1 MQISISH
8 YLKNMAILTEQF
20 TDSNYKDPNRQRLYL
35 KDIDCPEEWHNH
47 LKDVIPPGIF
57 YMNETVAEVG
67 DPGSVE
73 EPNTCGAGTILGK
86 GLAKAGDLMSSLS
99 PEMRA
104 DNLQCYIGHE
114 GTYTPAHREM
124 CGSLGQNLMV
134 EASGIEDENGVP
146 TRPGSS
152 IWFMTESRQRHV
164 VSEYWSF
171 TLGHDIE
178 VESYFAQI
186 NAWRAAPFKTYVT
199 EQKTGDF
206 ILVPPLATHQ
216 VWNRGTRT
224 MKVAW
229 NRTTVETLELALN
242 EALPRARIVCRDEQY
257 KNKAIVLFT
266 LEKYSKILD
275 IIDERSHTAIDL
287 RDRLDSAYAPKIK
300 QLRKDFK
307 RLFSLYN
314 QILLSEIL
322 PPMPPSEKR
331 PTYLPYESFVTCSYC
346 RCNIFNRFLTCTT
359 CIISLEDGEEDT
371 YDICMDCFVMG
382 RSCKCVSKYQWVE
395 QFPWQELTEKHER
408 WRLQVMRLDGAMTAE
423 SPQTLLVQRKNL
435 AKKTLAHVCYEQ
447 LKIRPWCDPNKQ
459 HEPPPLEEE
468 SDPIEDQANS
478 TGNALKRRKRPSLQ
492 MHRGFQRCHIS
503 QRLVPMWK
511 LALCKCGRVYHYGT
525 LFRAFDLMP
534 LTVMEDQDWQC
545 PHCRKI
551 CSCGACRKRP
561 EMKPFEPK
569 RTMLGLDTKEFADPR
584 SVDGLLDFSHSNIG
598 WIKKSGDDDPH
609 ESRRLRRLKDEAGQ
623 DKSVPAAPALDG
635 FLDNPEQFVPMQG
648 QHSDFASLHGQCPD
662 SRIHASESD
671 IDLSIDPML
680 KTVNISPSTPNQI
693 GNGWHAVNTHPE
705 PALEPGEF
713 STGYEFLS
721 PDLRP
726 PQAMAPLAFTANQSY
741 RSPYAPDANTGN
753 PYTYPDPSL
762 AVPQMT
768 PSPPGHFKK
777 FSSSVESKD
786 TQVDIPPQ
794 ENIIS
799 HEQEPQ
805 ENVKRKR
812 SDARSIVQSDLQPTN
827 KRRKDT
833 TSSRRI
839 STSTGDM
846 MKESSS
852 VAKSEDVATRKE
864 AKRGRK
870 TKLHRGEESTSLK
883 KPTATRVSLRR
894 DSRKAT
900 VNYAE
905 IPPEPYSP
913 IFKEELPSD
922 EESKITSP
930 GLSLRKKGDQPVKHS
945 HSKSSQQS
953 SHGQTKPQSEAVEL
967 SAVDATV
974 DHSRMGPADE
984 AFGLDAA
991 NKVADEIQEA
1001 ELLELMRSNEHK
1013 NAPTYN
1019 SFVLNNPSDQV
1030 RPRESPEQST
1040 PNAAAKR
1047 RRRPPK
1053 TCEPQRT

>member
-35 KDIDCPEEWHNH
+35 KDIDCPKEWHNH
-47 LKDVIPPGIF
+47 LKEVIPPGIF

-67 DPGSVE
+67 DPGSIE
-73 EPNTCGAGTILGK
+73 EPNSWGTGTSLGK

-124 CGSLGQNLMV
+124 CASLGQNLMV
-134 EASGIEDENGVP
+134 NASGIEDENGVP

-152 IWFMTESRQRHV
+152 IWFMTESKQRHV

-199 EQKTGDF
+199 EQKIGDF

-266 LEKYSKILD
+266 LDKYSKILD
-275 IIDERSHTAIDL
+275 IIDERSHMAVNL
-287 RDRLDSAYAPKIK
+287 RDRLDPAYAPKIG

-307 RLFSLYN
+307 RLFLLYN

-395 QFPWQELTEKHER
+395 QFQWQELTEKHER
-408 WRLQVMRLDGAMTAE
+408 WRLQFMRLDGAMTAE

-435 AKKTLAHVCYEQ
+435 AKKTLAHVCHEQ

-468 SDPIEDQANS
+468 SDPKEDQANS

-503 QRLVPMWK
+503 QRLVPKWK

-584 SVDGLLDFSHSNIG
+584 SIDGLLDFSHSNIG

-623 DKSVPAAPALDG
+623 DKSVSAAPALDG
-635 FLDNPEQFVPMQG
+635 FLDNPEQVVPMHG
-648 QHSDFASLHGQCPD
+648 QHSDFVSLHGQYPD
-662 SRIHASESD
+662 SRIHASETD

-680 KTVNISPSTPNQI
+680 KTVNISPSTPNQF

-705 PALEPGEF
+705 LALEAGEF

-721 PDLRP
+721 PELRP
-726 PQAMAPLAFTANQSY
+726 PQAMPPLAYMANQSY
-741 RSPYAPDANTGN
+741 RSPYAPDANTVN

-762 AVPQMT
+762 IVPQMT
-768 PSPPGHFKK
+768 PSPPGQFKK
-777 FSSSVESKD
+777 LSSSVESKD
-786 TQVDIPPQ
+786 TQVDIPSQ

-812 SDARSIVQSDLQPTN
+812 SDTRNIVQSDLQPTN
-827 KRRKDT
+827 KKRKDT

-839 STSTGDM
+839 STSASDVI
-846 MKESSS
+846 EDSLS
-852 VAKSEDVATRKE
+852 VAKPEDVRTRKE
-864 AKRGRK
+864 AKRERK
-870 TKLHRGEESTSLK
+870 PRLQRGEGSPQRK
-883 KPTATRVSLRR
+883 KPTATRISLHR

-913 IFKEELPSD
+913 IFKEETPSD
-922 EESKITSP
+922 KESKITSP
-930 GLSLRKKGDQPVKHS
+930 GLSLRKKGGQPVKNS
-945 HSKSSQQS
+945 HSKSSKHS
-953 SHGQTKPQSEAVEL
+953 SHQQTKAQSDAVEL
-967 SAVDATV
+967 FAVDATV
-974 DHSRMGPADE
+974 DHSRLGPAEE

-991 NKVADEIQEA
+991 NKEADEFREA
-1001 ELLELMRSNEHK
+1001 ELFELMRSNEHN
-1013 NAPTYN
+1013 NASVYN
-1019 SFVLNNPSDQV
+1019 SSVLDNPSAQV
-1030 RPRESPEQST
+1030 RPREGPEQST
-1040 PNAAAKR
+1040 PYAGAKR
-1047 RRRPPK
+1047 RGRRPTTPK
-1053 TCEPQRT
+1053 T

>member
-1 MQISISH
+1 MQISIKH
-8 YLKNMAILTEQF
+8 YLNNMAILTDQF

-35 KDIDCPEEWHNH
+35 KDIDCPKEWHNH
-47 LKDVIPPGIF
+47 LKEVIPPGIF
-57 YMNETVAEVG
+57 YMNETVGEVG
-67 DPGSVE
+67 DPGSIE
-73 EPNTCGAGTILGK
+73 EPNPWGPSTSLGK

-104 DNLQCYIGHE
+104 DNMQCYVGHE

-124 CGSLGQNLMV
+124 CASLGQNLMV
-134 EASGIEDENGVP
+134 DASGIEDENGVP

-152 IWFMTESRQRHV
+152 IWFMTESKQRHV

-199 EQKTGDF
+199 EQRTGDF

-224 MKVAW
+224 TKVAW

-275 IIDERSHTAIDL
+275 MIDERSHTAVDL
-287 RDRLDSAYAPKIK
+287 GDSLDSAYAPKIR

-331 PTYLPYESFVTCSYC
+331 PTFLPYESFVTCSYC

-395 QFPWQELTEKHER
+395 QFQWQELTEKHER
-408 WRLQVMRLDGAMTAE
+408 WRLQVMRLDGAVTAE

-459 HEPPPLEEE
+459 HEPPPPEEE
-468 SDPIEDQANS
+468 SDPKEDQANS

-503 QRLVPMWK
+503 QRLVPRWK

-584 SVDGLLDFSHSNIG
+584 SIDGLLDFSHSNIG

-623 DKSVPAAPALDG
+623 DKSVSAAPALDG
-635 FLDNPEQFVPMQG
+635 FLENTEQCVPMHS
-648 QHSDFASLHGQCPD
+648 QHSDFVSLHDQYSD
-662 SRIHASESD
+662 SRIHATEAD

-680 KTVNISPSTPNQI
+680 KTVNVSPSTPDQS

-713 STGYEFLS
+713 STDYEFLS
-721 PDLRP
+721 PELRP
-726 PQAMAPLAFTANQSY
+726 PQAIAPLAYIANQSY
-741 RSPYAPDANTGN
+741 QSPYAPDVNTGN

-762 AVPQMT
+762 IVPQMT
-768 PSPPGHFKK
+768 PSPPGPFKI
-777 FSSSVESKD
+777 FSNNMESKD
-786 TQVDIPPQ
+786 TQPDVPAQ

-799 HEQEPQ
+799 HEKEPQ

-812 SDARSIVQSDLQPTN
+812 SDIRNIVQSDLQPSN
-827 KRRKDT
+827 KKRKNT
-833 TSSRRI
+833 TSSRKT
-839 STSTGDM
+839 STSAGDVI
-846 MKESSS
+846 EDSLS
-852 VAKSEDVATRKE
+852 VAISEDVPTRKE
-864 AKRGRK
+864 TKRERRPR
-870 TKLHRGEESTSLK
+870 LQRGEESPSRK
-883 KPTATRVSLRR
+883 KPTATRMSLRR

-905 IPPEPYSP
+905 IPPEPDSP
-913 IFKEELPSD
+913 IANEETPSD
-922 EESKITSP
+922 KESKIISP
-930 GLSLRKKGDQPVKHS
+930 GLSLRKKGGQSVKSS
-945 HSKSSQQS
+945 HSKPSKQS
-953 SHGQTKPQSEAVEL
+953 SHQQTKPQSDAVEL
-967 SAVDATV
+967 FEIDATV
-974 DHSRMGPADE
+974 DSSLGPADE
-984 AFGLDAA
+984 ALGLDAA
-991 NKVADEIQEA
+991 NKEADDIREA
-1001 ELLELMRSNEHK
+1001 EVLELMRSNGHN
-1013 NAPTYN
+1013 NASNY
-1019 SFVLNNPSDQV
+1019 SSSVLDNPSAQV
-1030 RPRESPEQST
+1030 RPREAPEQFI
-1040 PNAAAKR
+1040 PNPGAKR
-1047 RRRPPK
+1047 RGKRPTTPK
-1053 TCEPQRT
+1053 A

>member
-1 MQISISH
+1 
-8 YLKNMAILTEQF
+8 MAILTEQF

-35 KDIDCPEEWHNH
+35 KDIDCPKEWHNH
-47 LKDVIPPGIF
+47 LKEVIPPGIF

-73 EPNTCGAGTILGK
+73 EPNPWGAGTSLGK

-134 EASGIEDENGVP
+134 DASGIEDENGVP

-152 IWFMTESRQRHV
+152 IWFMTESKQRHV

-199 EQKTGDF
+199 EQKPGDF

-275 IIDERSHTAIDL
+275 IIDERSHTAVNL
-287 RDRLDSAYAPKIK
+287 RDRLDSAYAPKIR

-459 HEPPPLEEE
+459 HDPPPPDED
-468 SDPIEDQANS
+468 SDPKEDQANS

-584 SVDGLLDFSHSNIG
+584 SIDGLLDFSHSNIG

-623 DKSVPAAPALDG
+623 DKSVSAAPALDG
-635 FLDNPEQFVPMQG
+635 FLDNPEQFVPMHG
-648 QHSDFASLHGQCPD
+648 QHSDFVSLHGHYPD
-662 SRIHASESD
+662 PRIHASESD

-680 KTVNISPSTPNQI
+680 KTVNISPSTPNQF

-721 PDLRP
+721 PELRP
-726 PQAMAPLAFTANQSY
+726 PQAMAPLAYTANQSY

-762 AVPQMT
+762 IVPQMT

-777 FSSSVESKD
+777 FPSSVESKD
-786 TQVDIPPQ
+786 TEVDIAPQ
-794 ENIIS
+794 ENI
-799 HEQEPQ
+799 Q

-812 SDARSIVQSDLQPTN
+812 SDTRNIVQSDLQPTN
-827 KRRKDT
+827 KKRKDT

-839 STSTGDM
+839 STSAGDM
-846 MKESSS
+846 MEDSLS
-852 VAKSEDVATRKE
+852 VAKSEDVPTRKE
-864 AKRGRK
+864 TKRGRK
-870 TKLHRGEESTSLK
+870 PKLQRDEESPPRK
-883 KPTATRVSLRR
+883 KPTATRTSLRR
-894 DSRKAT
+894 DSRKAP

-905 IPPEPYSP
+905 IPPEPDSP
-913 IFKEELPSD
+913 IFKEETPSD
-922 EESKITSP
+922 TESKMTSP
-930 GLSLRKKGDQPVKHS
+930 GLSLRKKGGQPVKNS
-945 HSKSSQQS
+945 HSKPSKQS
-953 SHGQTKPQSEAVEL
+953 SHHQTTPQSDAVEL
-967 SAVDATV
+967 VAVDATV
-974 DHSRMGPADE
+974 DYSSLGPADE

-991 NKVADEIQEA
+991 NKEVDEIREA
-1001 ELLELMRSNEHK
+1001 ELLELMRSNENN
-1013 NAPTYN
+1013 NASIY
-1019 SFVLNNPSDQV
+1019 SSSALDNPSAQV
-1030 RPRESPEQST
+1030 RPREGPEQST
-1040 PNAAAKR
+1040 PNAGAKR
-1047 RRRPPK
+1047 RGRPP
-1053 TCEPQRT
+1053 TTPTT

>member
-8 YLKNMAILTEQF
+8 YLNNMAILTEQF

-35 KDIDCPEEWHNH
+35 KDIDCPKEWHNH
-47 LKDVIPPGIF
+47 LKEIIPPGIF
-57 YMNETVAEVG
+57 YLNETVGEID

-73 EPNTCGAGTILGK
+73 EPNPWGTGTNLGK

-104 DNLQCYIGHE
+104 DNLQCYVGHE

-124 CGSLGQNLMV
+124 CASLGQNLMV
-134 EASGIEDENGVP
+134 DASGIEDENGVP

-152 IWFMTESRQRHV
+152 IWFMTESKQRHV

-275 IIDERSHTAIDL
+275 IIDERSHAAVDL
-287 RDRLDSAYAPKIK
+287 RDRLDSAYDPKIR

-395 QFPWQELTEKHER
+395 QFQWQELAEKHER

-435 AKKTLAHVCYEQ
+435 ARKTLAHVCYEQ
-447 LKIRPWCDPNKQ
+447 LKIRPWCDPNRQ
-459 HEPPPLEEE
+459 YEPPPPEEG
-468 SDPIEDQANS
+468 SNPKEDQANS

-492 MHRGFQRCHIS
+492 MHLGFQRCHIS
-503 QRLVPMWK
+503 QRLVPKWK

-584 SVDGLLDFSHSNIG
+584 SIDGLLDFSHSNIG

-623 DKSVPAAPALDG
+623 DKSVSAAPALDG
-635 FLDNPEQFVPMQG
+635 FLDDPEHSAPMHG
-648 QHSDFASLHGQCPD
+648 QHSDFVSLHGQCPD
-662 SRIHASESD
+662 SRIHATETD

-680 KTVNISPSTPNQI
+680 QTVNISPSTPNKS

-705 PALEPGEF
+705 PALEPREF

-721 PDLRP
+721 PELRP
-726 PQAMAPLAFTANQSY
+726 PEAMAPLLANQSY
-741 RSPYAPDANTGN
+741 QSQYAPDVNTGN
-753 PYTYPDPSL
+753 AYTYPDPSL
-762 AVPQMT
+762 IVSQMT

-777 FSSSVESKD
+777 LSSNVESKD
-786 TQVDIPPQ
+786 TQVDTPPQ
-794 ENIIS
+794 VNIIS
-799 HEQEPQ
+799 HEKEPQ

-812 SDARSIVQSDLQPTN
+812 SHTRNIVQSDLQPSN
-827 KRRKDT
+827 KKRKET
-833 TSSRRI
+833 TSTRKFSI
-839 STSTGDM
+839 SASDM
-846 MKESSS
+846 IEEDSLS
-852 VAKSEDVATRKE
+852 VAKSEDVHTRKE
-864 AKRGRK
+864 AKRERK
-870 TKLHRGEESTSLK
+870 PRLQRGEEPPPRK
-883 KPTATRVSLRR
+883 KPIATRISLRS

-913 IFKEELPSD
+913 IFKEVTPSD
-922 EESKITSP
+922 KGSKITSP
-930 GLSLRKKGDQPVKHS
+930 GLSLRKKGGQPVKSS
-945 HSKSSQQS
+945 HSKSSKQS
-953 SHGQTKPQSEAVEL
+953 SHQQTKPQSEAVEL
-967 SAVDATV
+967 FEIDATM
-974 DHSRMGPADE
+974 DPSRLGLADE

-991 NKVADEIQEA
+991 NKDADEIREA
-1001 ELLELMRSNEHK
+1001 ELLELIRSNDHN
-1013 NAPTYN
+1013 NASNY
-1019 SFVLNNPSDQV
+1019 SSSGLDNPSAQV
-1030 RPRESPEQST
+1030 RPREGPEQST
-1040 PNAAAKR
+1040 PNPGTKR
-1047 RRRPPK
+1047 RGRRPTTPK
-1053 TCEPQRT
+1053 E

>member
-35 KDIDCPEEWHNH
+35 KDIDCPKEWHHH
-47 LKDVIPPGIF
+47 LKEVIPPGIF

-73 EPNTCGAGTILGK
+73 EPNPWGTGTSLGK

-124 CGSLGQNLMV
+124 CASLGQNLMV
-134 EASGIEDENGVP
+134 DASGIEDENGVP
-146 TRPGSS
+146 TKPGSS
-152 IWFMTESRQRHV
+152 IWFMTESKQRHV

-275 IIDERSHTAIDL
+275 IIDERSHTAVDL
-287 RDRLDSAYAPKIK
+287 RDRLDSAYAPKIR

-359 CIISLEDGEEDT
+359 CIIALEDGEEDT

-395 QFPWQELTEKHER
+395 QFQWQELTEKHER
-408 WRLQVMRLDGAMTAE
+408 WRLQVMRLDGAMTSE

-468 SDPIEDQANS
+468 SDPKEDQANS

-503 QRLVPMWK
+503 QRLVPKWK
-511 LALCKCGRVYHYGT
+511 LALCQCGRVYHYGT

-584 SVDGLLDFSHSNIG
+584 SIDGLLDFSHSNIG

-623 DKSVPAAPALDG
+623 DKSVSAAPALDG
-635 FLDNPEQFVPMQG
+635 FLDNPEQFVPMHG
-648 QHSDFASLHGQCPD
+648 QHSDFVSLHGHYPD

-680 KTVNISPSTPNQI
+680 KTVNISPSTPNQF

-705 PALEPGEF
+705 PALQPGEF

-721 PDLRP
+721 PELRP
-726 PQAMAPLAFTANQSY
+726 PQAMAPLAYMANQSY

-762 AVPQMT
+762 IVPQMT

-786 TQVDIPPQ
+786 IQVDIPPQ

-799 HEQEPQ
+799 HEQDPQ

-812 SDARSIVQSDLQPTN
+812 SDTRSIVQSDLQPTN
-827 KRRKDT
+827 KKRKDT
-833 TSSRRI
+833 TSSRRF
-839 STSTGDM
+839 STSAGNM
-846 MKESSS
+846 MEDSFS
-852 VAKSEDVATRKE
+852 VEKSEDVPPRKE
-864 AKRGRK
+864 AKRERK
-870 TKLHRGEESTSLK
+870 PRLQRGEESPPRK

-913 IFKEELPSD
+913 IFKEETPND
-922 EESKITSP
+922 EESKVISP
-930 GLSLRKKGDQPVKHS
+930 GLSLRKKGGQPVKNS
-945 HSKSSQQS
+945 HSKSSKQS
-953 SHGQTKPQSEAVEL
+953 SHQQTKAQSDAVEL
-967 SAVDATV
+967 FAVDATLE
-974 DHSRMGPADE
+974 HSRLGPADE

-991 NKVADEIQEA
+991 NKEADEIREA
-1001 ELLELMRSNEHK
+1001 ELLELMRSNEHN
-1013 NAPTYN
+1013 NASIY
-1019 SFVLNNPSDQV
+1019 SSSVLDNPSAQV
-1030 RPRESPEQST
+1030 RPREGPEQFI
-1040 PNAAAKR
+1040 PNAGAKR
-1047 RRRPPK
+1047 RGRRPTTPK
-1053 TCEPQRT
+1053 A